1 MHVETE
7 EHRPETWSHNKLP
20 SFRPFAFAVA
30 GLLIVYLCWRIVVPF
45 LPALC
50 WATALVLIV
59 QPTQNWLVRRGIRRS
74 FAALIII
81 SLVTLAVFGPAVWV
95 ASALVKEATAFV
107 GQVSNDSAVGNVR
120 EAIEKSRF
128 VGPLFRWFD
137 SRFDLPNEAMQLT
150 RSLAGWAS
158 RTVSSMLAGS
168 LWLLTQVAVTL
179 FVLFYFLRDGELIVE
194 KLRLILPLPCNELDN
209 FFRRITQTIRVSLG
223 GKLIVSVIQG
233 TLGGLMFGWIGLPAP
248 VFWGSVMAALSV
260 FPVVGAFLI
269 WSPAAVILALNGDWK
284 HAILLTTWG
293 VLIIHPVDNLLGPVL
308 VGGTLHVHTL
318 LMFFS
323 IIGGLAAFGPSG
335 IVLGPIIAAVVVG
348 LVELVERSR
357 ATATRL
363 GSVRTDFRAL

>member
-1 MHVETE
+1 VRLETE
-7 EHRPETWSHNKLP
+7 EHPPGAWNHNNLP
-20 SFRPFAFAVA
+20 SFRPLLFAAA
-30 GLLIVYLCWRIVVPF
+30 GLLIIYLCWRIALPF

-50 WATALVLIV
+50 WAMALALIV
-59 QPTQNWLVRRGIRRS
+59 QPAFIWLVRRGLRRS

-81 SLVTLAVFGPAVWV
+81 ALVALAVFGPAVWG
-95 ASALVKEATAFV
+95 ASALVKEATDLV
-107 GQVSNDSAVGNVR
+107 GRVDSDSAMGSVQ
-120 EAIEKSRF
+120 EAVEKNRL
-128 VGPLFRWFD
+128 VGPLLRWFD

-158 RTVSSMLAGS
+158 RTVSAVLAGS
-168 LWLLTQVAVTL
+168 MWLLTQISITL
-179 FVLFYFLRDGELIVE
+179 FVLFYFLRDGEFIVE
-194 KLRLILPLPCNELDN
+194 KLRLLSPLPSDELDN

-223 GKLIVSVIQG
+223 GKLVVATIQG

-269 WSPAAVILALNGDWK
+269 WSPAAAILALNGDWK
-284 HAILLTTWG
+284 HAILLAGWG

-308 VGGTLHVHTL
+308 VGGTLHIHTL

-335 IVLGPIIAAVVVG
+335 IVLGPVIAAVVVG
-348 LVELVERSR
+348 LAELAERSR
-357 ATATRL
+357 AAVTGL
-363 GSVRTDFRAL
+363 GSLI